1 MRRDLEVLFI
11 SKVRVGLLKV
21 FFTHPD
27 VPYFLR
33 ELVRVTREEINS
45 VRRELLKFAD
55 IGLVTTETKGVKIY
69 YTLNPSYTLYPEL
82 MRLVFKSF
90 GLGAELIRSSKVIG
104 NIKYAFL
111 TSTYTRGIKRADQ
124 DVDLVIVGEINM
136 KELEEAIKR
145 AEKED
150 SKPVNYTVLKPFE
163 FDTRRKRKDP
173 FILSSILGSK
183 VMLIGDEDE
192 MVIE

>member
-1 MRRDLEVLFI
+1 M
-11 SKVRVGLLKV
+11 
-21 FFTHPD
+21 
-27 VPYFLR
+27 
-33 ELVRVTREEINS
+33 
-45 VRRELLKFAD
+45 
-55 IGLVTTETKGVKIY
+55 
-69 YTLNPSYTLYPEL
+69 
-82 MRLVFKSF
+82 
-90 GLGAELIRSSKVIG
+90 
-104 NIKYAFL
+104 
-111 TSTYTRGIKRADQ
+111 
-124 DVDLVIVGEINM
+124 DLVIVGEVNM